1 MLEGRVDDVSPAT
14 AGAQATAEPV
24 MDKRAAK
31 HVLPRLAPSETV
43 HLLVRGRDARHKGS
57 FVLTDQRVLFVSDR
71 GSGPPVF
78 DFHLSSVSSIEVEG
92 EGAKVQVV
100 IHSLGVVVT
109 VDAVR
114 REEAEGFVEET
125 RAAVA
130 GARFPV
136 VPAQAPW
143 VPSRS
148 ARPEPEP
155 TAAPA
160 TDRAVPASEAP
171 PAPAASAAADPS
183 GRLVAALRE
192 LAELHRSGVLDDYE
206 FALAK
211 AKLLT

>member
-1 MLEGRVDDVSPAT
+1 
-14 AGAQATAEPV
+14 
-24 MDKRAAK
+24 MDKRSAK
-31 HVLPRLAPSETV
+31 HVTPRLAPSETV
-43 HLLVRGRDARHKGS
+43 HLLVRGRDSRHKGS
-57 FVLTDQRVLFVSDR
+57 LVLTDQRVLFVSDR

-78 DFHLSSVSSIEVEG
+78 DFHLSSVSSIDVEG
-92 EGAKVQVV
+92 EAAKVQIV
-100 IHSLGVVVT
+100 IHSLGVVVQ

-114 REEAEGFVEET
+114 REEAEAFIEET
-125 RAAVA
+125 RSAVA

-143 VPSRS
+143 VPARS
-148 ARPEPEP
+148 ARSAPEP

-160 TDRAVPASEAP
+160 TEHQEPTP
-171 PAPAASAAADPS
+171 QAPADPSAAAAAAADPS

-206 FALAK
+206 FAMAK